1 MTRTFILLCTGV
13 FAIAYA
19 LYELKHMGVYYPDA
33 SNPQLFTGWKAVTEL
48 GPAILATGIAATAFS
63 LWLFILFFRG
73 SESRRI
79 QSETDRYKQAL
90 REAEE
95 AHRARQNTLI
105 QNHNLETAALRSHYS
120 GAEDVLREAFA
131 QKESLLLQAVQN
143 ARKEAKQELEE
154 QREALN
160 QRESILQKKELALE
174 TTLEKARKY
183 VAGERHNTVLAR
195 LEAEKAEKRKDGE
208 MPARR
213 RNGADGNWKNS
224 RPLTEQQGKN
234 TEAFQDCQKRHQG
247 RFVFCRFSSRFSSN
261 NIACFRLS
269 ICESFEAR
277 RVFRCSIS
285 CFRM

>member
-48 GPAILATGIAATAFS
+48 GPAIPATGIAATAFS

-120 GAEDVLREAFA
+120 GAEDVLRKRLHKRKPLASGGAECPERSQAGA
-131 QKESLLLQAVQN
+131 GRTEGGTES
-143 ARKEAKQELEE
+143 ARIHPAEKGAG
-154 QREALN
+154 AGN
-160 QRESILQKKELALE
+160 NP
-174 TTLEKARKY
+174 EKARKY
-183 VAGERHNTVLAR
+183 VAGSGTTPCWPVWKQR
-195 LEAEKAEKRKDGE
+195 KQRKDGE

-234 TEAFQDCQKRHQG
+234 TEADFQDCQKRHQG

>member
-79 QSETDRYKQAL
+79 QREISGYQQAL

-105 QNHNLETAALRSHYS
+105 QNHNLEIAALRSHYS
-120 GAEDVLREAFA
+120 GAEDVLREEFA
-131 QKESLLLQAVQN
+131 KKENRWRQALKN
-143 ARKEAKQELEE
+143 AREEARQELEE
-154 QREALN
+154 QTEALN
-160 QRESILQKKELALE
+160 QRASGLLVQEQ
-174 TTLEKARKY
+174 TLKARMEEVRKY
-183 VAGERHNTVLAR
+183 VAGERHNAMRAR
-195 LEAEKAEKRKDGE
+195 LEAEEAEKRRQNASATAE
-208 MPARR
+208 RR
-213 RNGADGNWKNS
+213 RRKLEKLQTTDVTAG
-224 RPLTEQQGKN
+224 
-234 TEAFQDCQKRHQG
+234 QKH
-247 RFVFCRFSSRFSSN
+247 
-261 NIACFRLS
+261 
-269 ICESFEAR
+269 
-277 RVFRCSIS
+277 
-285 CFRM
+285 

>member
-63 LWLFILFFRG
+63 LWLFILFFRS

-95 AHRARQNTLI
+95 AHTARQNALIRDHNMKTETL
-105 QNHNLETAALRSHYS
+105 HSHYCD
-120 GAEDVLREAFA
+120 AANVLREEYA
-131 QKESLLLQAVQN
+131 KREKRWRQALQN
-143 ARKEAKQELEE
+143 ARKEARQELEE

-195 LEAEKAEKRKDGE
+195 LEAEKAEE
-208 MPARR
+208 RR
-213 RNGADGNWKNS
+213 RNACATAERRRRKLEKLQTTDG
-224 RPLTEQQGKN
+224 TAG
-234 TEAFQDCQKRHQG
+234 QKH
-247 RFVFCRFSSRFSSN
+247 
-261 NIACFRLS
+261 
-269 ICESFEAR
+269 
-277 RVFRCSIS
+277 
-285 CFRM
+285 

>member
-79 QSETDRYKQAL
+79 QREISGYQQAL

-131 QKESLLLQAVQN
+131 KKENRWRQALQN
-143 ARKEAKQELEE
+143 AREEARQELEE
-154 QREALN
+154 QTEALN
-160 QRESILQKKELALE
+160 QRASGLLVQEQ
-174 TTLEKARKY
+174 TLKARMEEVRKY
-183 VAGERHNTVLAR
+183 VAGERHNTELAR
-195 LEAEKAEKRKDGE
+195 LEAEKAEE
-208 MPARR
+208 RR
-213 RNGADGNWKNS
+213 RNACATAERRRRKLEKLQATDG
-224 RPLTEQQGKN
+224 TAG
-234 TEAFQDCQKRHQG
+234 QKH
-247 RFVFCRFSSRFSSN
+247 
-261 NIACFRLS
+261 
-269 ICESFEAR
+269 
-277 RVFRCSIS
+277 
-285 CFRM
+285 

>member
-63 LWLFILFFRG
+63 LWLFILFFRS

-131 QKESLLLQAVQN
+131 KKENRWRQALQN
-143 ARKEAKQELEE
+143 AREEARQELEE
-154 QREALN
+154 QTEALN
-160 QRESILQKKELALE
+160 QRASGLLVQEQ
-174 TTLEKARKY
+174 TLKARMEEVRKY
-183 VAGERHNTVLAR
+183 VAGERHNAMRAR
-195 LEAEKAEKRKDGE
+195 LESEEAEKRRQNASATAE
-208 MPARR
+208 RR
-213 RNGADGNWKNS
+213 RRKLEKLQATDG
-224 RPLTEQQGKN
+224 TAG
-234 TEAFQDCQKRHQG
+234 QKH
-247 RFVFCRFSSRFSSN
+247 
-261 NIACFRLS
+261 
-269 ICESFEAR
+269 
-277 RVFRCSIS
+277 
-285 CFRM
+285 

>member
-79 QSETDRYKQAL
+79 QREISGYQQAL

-143 ARKEAKQELEE
+143 ARKEARKELEE

-160 QRESILQKKELALE
+160 QRASGLLVQEQ
-174 TTLEKARKY
+174 TLKARMEEVRKY
-183 VAGERHNTVLAR
+183 VAGERHNAMRAR
-195 LEAEKAEKRKDGE
+195 LEAEKAEE
-208 MPARR
+208 RR
-213 RNGADGNWKNS
+213 RNACATAERRRRKLEKLQATGGTAG
-224 RPLTEQQGKN
+224 
-234 TEAFQDCQKRHQG
+234 QKH
-247 RFVFCRFSSRFSSN
+247 
-261 NIACFRLS
+261 
-269 ICESFEAR
+269 
-277 RVFRCSIS
+277 
-285 CFRM
+285 

>member
-63 LWLFILFFRG
+63 LWLFILFFRS

-79 QSETDRYKQAL
+79 QREISGYQQAL

-143 ARKEAKQELEE
+143 ARKEARQELEE
-154 QREALN
+154 QTEALN
-160 QRESILQKKELALE
+160 QRASGLLVQEQ
-174 TTLEKARKY
+174 TLKARMEEVRKY
-183 VAGERHNTVLAR
+183 VAGERHNAMRAR
-195 LEAEKAEKRKDGE
+195 LEAEKAEE
-208 MPARR
+208 RR
-213 RNGADGNWKNS
+213 RNACATAERRRRKLEKLQATDG
-224 RPLTEQQGKN
+224 TAG
-234 TEAFQDCQKRHQG
+234 QKH
-247 RFVFCRFSSRFSSN
+247 
-261 NIACFRLS
+261 
-269 ICESFEAR
+269 
-277 RVFRCSIS
+277 
-285 CFRM
+285 

>member
-19 LYELKHMGVYYPDA
+19 LYELNHYGVYYPDV
-33 SNPQLFTGWKAVTEL
+33 SNPEAFTGWKAVTEL
-48 GPAILATGIAATAFS
+48 GPAILASGIAATAFS
-63 LWLFILFFRG
+63 LWLFILFFRS

-95 AHRARQNTLI
+95 AHAARQNALIRDHNMKTETL
-105 QNHNLETAALRSHYS
+105 HSHYCD
-120 GAEDVLREAFA
+120 AANVLREEYA
-131 QKESLLLQAVQN
+131 QKESLLLHAVQN
-143 ARKEAKQELEE
+143 ARKEARKELEE

-195 LEAEKAEKRKDGE
+195 LEAEKAEE
-208 MPARR
+208 RR
-213 RNGADGNWKNS
+213 RNACATAERRRRKLEKLQATGGTAG
-224 RPLTEQQGKN
+224 
-234 TEAFQDCQKRHQG
+234 QKH
-247 RFVFCRFSSRFSSN
+247 
-261 NIACFRLS
+261 
-269 ICESFEAR
+269 
-277 RVFRCSIS
+277 
-285 CFRM
+285 

>member
-63 LWLFILFFRG
+63 LWLFILFFRS

-79 QSETDRYKQAL
+79 QSETDRYQQAL

-95 AHRARQNTLI
+95 AHTARQNALIRDHNMKTETL
-105 QNHNLETAALRSHYS
+105 HSHYCD
-120 GAEDVLREAFA
+120 AANVLREEYA
-131 QKESLLLQAVQN
+131 KREKRWRQALQN
-143 ARKEAKQELEE
+143 AREEARQELEE
-154 QREALN
+154 QTEALN
-160 QRESILQKKELALE
+160 QRASGLLVQEQ
-174 TTLEKARKY
+174 TLKARMEEVRKY
-183 VAGERHNTVLAR
+183 VAGERHNAMRAR
-195 LEAEKAEKRKDGE
+195 LEAEEAEKRRQNASATAE
-208 MPARR
+208 RR
-213 RNGADGNWKNS
+213 RRKLENS

-234 TEAFQDCQKRHQG
+234 TEAFQDCQKRHQARG
-247 RFVFCRFSSRFSSN
+247 RVVFCRFSSRFSSN

-269 ICESFEAR
+269 ICESLEAR
-277 RVFRCSIS
+277 RLFRCSIS

>member
-1 MTRTFILLCTGV
+1 
-13 FAIAYA
+13 
-19 LYELKHMGVYYPDA
+19 
-33 SNPQLFTGWKAVTEL
+33 
-48 GPAILATGIAATAFS
+48 
-63 LWLFILFFRG
+63 LFFRS

-79 QSETDRYKQAL
+79 QREISGYQQAL

-95 AHRARQNTLI
+95 AHTARQNTLI
-105 QNHNLETAALRSHYS
+105 QNHNLETAALRSHYI

-131 QKESLLLQAVQN
+131 Q
-143 ARKEAKQELEE
+143 RKPLASGGAECPERSQKGAGRTE
-154 QREALN
+154 EALN

-183 VAGERHNTVLAR
+183 VAGSGITPCWPVWKQR
-195 LEAEKAEKRKDGE
+195 KQRKDGE

-224 RPLTEQQGKN
+224 RPLAEQQGKN

-247 RFVFCRFSSRFSSN
+247 RVVFCRISSRFSSN

-269 ICESFEAR
+269 ICESLEAR
-277 RVFRCSIS
+277 GCSGVQFPVS
-285 CFRM
+285 EYK

>member
-1 MTRTFILLCTGV
+1 MTRTFFLLCTGV

-19 LYELKHMGVYYPDA
+19 LYELNHYGVYYPDA
-33 SNPQLFTGWKAVTEL
+33 INPEAFTGWKAVTEL

-79 QSETDRYKQAL
+79 QREISGYQQAL

-143 ARKEAKQELEE
+143 ARKEARKELEE

-160 QRESILQKKELALE
+160 QRGSILQKKELALE
-174 TTLEKARKY
+174 KTLEKARKY
-183 VAGERHNTVLAR
+183 VAGERRNTALAR
-195 LEAEKAEKRKDGE
+195 LEAEKAEE
-208 MPARR
+208 RR
-213 RNGADGNWKNS
+213 RNASATAERRRRKLEKLQTTDG
-224 RPLTEQQGKN
+224 TAG
-234 TEAFQDCQKRHQG
+234 QKH
-247 RFVFCRFSSRFSSN
+247 
-261 NIACFRLS
+261 
-269 ICESFEAR
+269 
-277 RVFRCSIS
+277 
-285 CFRM
+285 

>member
-48 GPAILATGIAATAFS
+48 GPAILATAIAATART
-63 LWLFILFFRG
+63 LWLFILFFRS

-79 QSETDRYKQAL
+79 QSETDRYQQAL

-120 GAEDVLREAFA
+120 GAEDVLQEEFA
-131 QKESLLLQAVQN
+131 KKESLLLQAVQN
-143 ARKEAKQELEE
+143 ARKEARKELEE

-160 QRESILQKKELALE
+160 QRASGLLVQEQALKVRMAE
-174 TTLEKARKY
+174 VRKY
-183 VAGERHNTVLAR
+183 VAGERHNAMRAR
-195 LEAEKAEKRKDGE
+195 LEAEEAEKRRQNASATAE
-208 MPARR
+208 RR
-213 RNGADGNWKNS
+213 RRKLEKLQTTDG
-224 RPLTEQQGKN
+224 TAG
-234 TEAFQDCQKRHQG
+234 QKH
-247 RFVFCRFSSRFSSN
+247 
-261 NIACFRLS
+261 
-269 ICESFEAR
+269 
-277 RVFRCSIS
+277 
-285 CFRM
+285 

>member
-19 LYELKHMGVYYPDA
+19 LYELNHYGVYYPDA
-33 SNPQLFTGWKAVTEL
+33 SNPEAFTGWKAVTEL

-79 QSETDRYKQAL
+79 QQAL

-143 ARKEAKQELEE
+143 ARKEARKELEE

-183 VAGERHNTVLAR
+183 VAGERHNTELAR
-195 LEAEKAEKRKDGE
+195 LEAEKAEE
-208 MPARR
+208 RR
-213 RNGADGNWKNS
+213 RNACATAERRRRKLEKLQTTDG
-224 RPLTEQQGKN
+224 TAG
-234 TEAFQDCQKRHQG
+234 QKY
-247 RFVFCRFSSRFSSN
+247 
-261 NIACFRLS
+261 
-269 ICESFEAR
+269 
-277 RVFRCSIS
+277 
-285 CFRM
+285 

>member
-48 GPAILATGIAATAFS
+48 GPAILATAIAATAFS

-79 QSETDRYKQAL
+79 QSEISGYQQERWD
-90 REAEE
+90 AEE

-131 QKESLLLQAVQN
+131 KKENRWRQALKN
-143 ARKEAKQELEE
+143 AREEARQELEE
-154 QREALN
+154 QTEALN
-160 QRESILQKKELALE
+160 QRASGLLVQEQAL
-174 TTLEKARKY
+174 KARMEEVRKY
-183 VAGERHNTVLAR
+183 VAGERHNAMRAR
-195 LEAEKAEKRKDGE
+195 LEAEKAEE
-208 MPARR
+208 RR
-213 RNGADGNWKNS
+213 RNACATAERRRRKLEKIQATGGTAG
-224 RPLTEQQGKN
+224 
-234 TEAFQDCQKRHQG
+234 QKH
-247 RFVFCRFSSRFSSN
+247 
-261 NIACFRLS
+261 
-269 ICESFEAR
+269 
-277 RVFRCSIS
+277 
-285 CFRM
+285 

>member
-63 LWLFILFFRG
+63 LWLFILFFRS

-79 QSETDRYKQAL
+79 QREISGYQQAL

-95 AHRARQNTLI
+95 AHRARQNALI

-131 QKESLLLQAVQN
+131 KREKRWRQALQN
-143 ARKEAKQELEE
+143 AREEARQELEE
-154 QREALN
+154 QTEALN
-160 QRESILQKKELALE
+160 QRASGLLVQEQ
-174 TTLEKARKY
+174 TLKARMEEVRKY
-183 VAGERHNTVLAR
+183 VAGERHNAMRAR
-195 LEAEKAEKRKDGE
+195 LEAEESEKRRQNASATAE
-208 MPARR
+208 RR
-213 RNGADGNWKNS
+213 RRKLEKLQATDG
-224 RPLTEQQGKN
+224 TAG
-234 TEAFQDCQKRHQG
+234 QKH
-247 RFVFCRFSSRFSSN
+247 
-261 NIACFRLS
+261 
-269 ICESFEAR
+269 
-277 RVFRCSIS
+277 
-285 CFRM
+285 

>member
-1 MTRTFILLCTGV
+1 MALRTVSQKWAIFVRKSRRHIPAMTRTFILLCTGV

-131 QKESLLLQAVQN
+131 QK
-143 ARKEAKQELEE
+143 
-154 QREALN
+154 
-160 QRESILQKKELALE
+160 
-174 TTLEKARKY
+174 KA
-183 VAGERHNTVLAR
+183 
-195 LEAEKAEKRKDGE
+195 
-208 MPARR
+208 
-213 RNGADGNWKNS
+213 
-224 RPLTEQQGKN
+224 
-234 TEAFQDCQKRHQG
+234 
-247 RFVFCRFSSRFSSN
+247 
-261 NIACFRLS
+261 
-269 ICESFEAR
+269 
-277 RVFRCSIS
+277 S
-285 CFRM
+285 CFRRCRMPGKKPSRSWKNRGRH